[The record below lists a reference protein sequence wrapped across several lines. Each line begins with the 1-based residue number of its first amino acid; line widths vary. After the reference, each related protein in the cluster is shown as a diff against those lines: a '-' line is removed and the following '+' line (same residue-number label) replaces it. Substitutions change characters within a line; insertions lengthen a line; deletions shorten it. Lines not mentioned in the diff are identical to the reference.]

1 MAALRYLFPQ
11 KVWKAHNSFRDAT
24 APWMR
29 RMSRVN
35 KPQSLFGIAFDRSR
49 NQIYLRPRQ
58 LPWWNRQHLVSTQQ
72 GCICPVS
79 DGLRSETA
87 TLTQVFP
94 SGLSSDKTVVQRF
107 VWNFCRWCRGIL
119 WELKL
124 DDQALLF
131 IDCQCPWRC
140 AKRQRSLHGC
150 LRQTSSNCDD
160 CYDCYWQV

>member
-1 MAALRYLFPQ
+1 M
-11 KVWKAHNSFRDAT
+11 DAT
-24 APWMR
+24 HVTWDLQ
-29 RMSRVN
+29 
-35 KPQSLFGIAFDRSR
+35 PQSSLFGIAFDRSR

-87 TLTQVFP
+87 TLTHVFP

-107 VWNFCRWCRGIL
+107 VWSFCRWCRGIL

-131 IDCQCPWRC
+131 IDCQCSWRC

-150 LRQTSSNCDD
+150 LRQTSSNCHD